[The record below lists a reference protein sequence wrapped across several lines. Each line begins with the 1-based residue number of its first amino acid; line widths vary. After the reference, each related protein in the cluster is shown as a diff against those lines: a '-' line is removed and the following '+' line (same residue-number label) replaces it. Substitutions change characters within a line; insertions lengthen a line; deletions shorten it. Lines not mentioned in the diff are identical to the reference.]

1 MLDLLAAALLSQAPV
16 TVQAL
21 VPTSGVNAEL
31 LLDGKADTGWTPEG
45 DAEGEGV
52 LFRFEGE
59 VTLKQVLVESCAGK
73 RTALT
78 PFVNGTQFSA
88 VTVQG
93 KKTPVVTM
101 NARKV
106 RSVFLR
112 LDETGP
118 GACLA
123 EVSFVAE
130 KPLQVRA
137 PRSLPATANASSVLL
152 PADAYHP
159 GYLFDGRLDFGWVEG
174 VPGPGLGESMGLT
187 FASPITLTAVEIW
200 NGYQRSDDHFKK
212 NARAKK
218 VSLTVDGAEPIELL
232 LKDAQGSQKLLL
244 PKPVSTKTLT
254 LTIKE
259 AYPGSKYPDLVLSE
273 LRVWDAEGPR
283 VITTGDLAARA
294 RGLKNDVSSGPL
306 KSFVDKTLRAAC
318 QVEGYELEAKFRTNH
333 SFVVYRSAEEDSGSV
348 KEVLDGTWILKDG
361 KTIELFGRSH
371 RNVNSFDPYASPEG
385 KETTSITGG
394 ALKVTRVSDLKKPAF
409 DAVLAKFSQG
419 PLKWSFDCAQVK
431 SFEKLA
437 AAGAFVVE
445 GRAVT
450 AILVP

>member
-21 VPTSGVNAEL
+21 VPTSGLNAEA
-31 LLDGKADTGWTPEG
+31 LLDGKSDTGWTPEG

-59 VTLKQVLVESCAGK
+59 VTLTKIQVESCGGK

-78 PFVNGTQFSA
+78 PFVNGNQLSA

-93 KKTPVVTM
+93 KKTPVATLS
-101 NARKV
+101 ARKV

-112 LDETGP
+112 LDEAGS
-118 GACLA
+118 ACLS
-123 EVSFVAE
+123 EVSFEAD
-130 KPLQVRA
+130 KPLKVQA
-137 PRSLPATANASSVLL
+137 PRALAATAKASSVLA

-174 VPGPGLGESMGLT
+174 VKGPGLGESMALT
-187 FASPITLTAVEIW
+187 FAAPVTVTAIELW

-218 VSLTVDGAEPIELL
+218 ISIAVDGADPVELA
-232 LKDAQGSQKLLL
+232 LKDTQGSQKLAL
-244 PKPVSTKTLT
+244 PKPVSTKSLT

-259 AYPGSKYPDLVLSE
+259 AYPGTKYDDLVLSE

-283 VITTGDLAARA
+283 AITTGDLAERA
-294 RGLKNDVSSGPL
+294 GALKTEVGAGPL
-306 KSFVDKTLRAAC
+306 KGFVDKTLRAVC
-318 QVEGYELEAKFRTNH
+318 QVSGYELEAKFRTNH
-333 SFVVYRSAEEDSGSV
+333 SFVVYRSADEDTGAV

-361 KTIELFGRSH
+361 KTVELFGRSH
-371 RNVNSFDPYASPEG
+371 RNESSNDPYASPGG

-394 ALKVTRVSDLKKPAF
+394 ALKVTRVADLKKP
-409 DAVLAKFSQG
+409 DYDTLLAKFTEG
-419 PLKWSFDCAQVK
+419 PLKWSFDCAQAK
-431 SFEKLA
+431 SFEKLT